1 MGTFTQSQNMFE
13 PNLDAFGRL
22 RVSSP
27 ISQFDYQNQYNKG
40 TLLWS
45 EAVAGT
51 GASVHNPNNSTVS
64 LNAGGTA
71 SGAKIYRQTI
81 QYARYNPGKSL
92 VPIVTFA
99 MGTAY
104 DNVRMRAGYF
114 DDKNGVYLQRSG
126 STVSLVLRTYGTG
139 SVTETVVAQGAWS
152 GDNMDGR
159 GNSGITADWTKT
171 QIVFFD
177 IQWLGV
183 GTVTCYIE
191 INRQA
196 YVLHQFQN
204 ANIRTTTYMTTA
216 NLPIRYEVE
225 NTGTAS
231 GSATMLQICAT
242 VLTEQGSIDDGG
254 FYTHACGNGITG
266 VAVTTRRSV
275 LTIRPKLLLGGLTNR
290 AKIQILDFDIVA
302 LTNSSYFEI
311 VYNGTLG
318 GTPSWTDVGTNSA
331 IEFDVAG
338 TTVTGGEVVHAGYV
352 VAGSGVTRGQV
363 SQVVSSQYPIGL
375 DINGANP
382 TTFSLV
388 CTSFTGTSTINSAV
402 SWREYY

>member
-1 MGTFTQSQNMFE
+1 MGNFLHAENEFI
-13 PNLDAFGRL
+13 PNTDAFGRL

-40 TLLWS
+40 SLLFS
-45 EAVAGT
+45 ESVSGT
-51 GASVHNPNNSTVS
+51 GASVHNPNNATVS
-64 LNAGGTA
+64 LNTGGTA

-92 VPIVTFA
+92 LPVMTFA

-139 SVTETVVAQGAWS
+139 SVTETVVTQGVWS
-152 GDNMDGR
+152 GDNMDGK
-159 GNSGITADWTKT
+159 GNSGLTADWTKT
-171 QIVFFD
+171 QIIFFD

-191 INRQA
+191 INREA
-196 YVLHQFQN
+196 YVLHEFQN
-204 ANIRTTTYMTTA
+204 ANLRNTTYMTTA

-225 NTGTAS
+225 NTGVAS
-231 GSATMLQICAT
+231 GSATMLQICST
-242 VLTEQGSIDDGG
+242 VLTEQGALDDGG
-254 FYTHACGNGITG
+254 YYTHAASTGITST
-266 VAVTTRRSV
+266 AITTRRSV
-275 LTIRPKLLLGGLTNR
+275 LTIRPKLLLGGITNR
-290 AKIQILDFDIVA
+290 SKIQVLDFDLVA
-302 LTNSSYFEI
+302 STNSAYFEV

-318 GTPSWTDVGTNSA
+318 GSPSWTDVGTNSA
-331 IEFDVAG
+331 IEYDTAG
-338 TTVTGGEVVHAGYV
+338 TTVTGGEVVH
-352 VAGSGVTRGQV
+352 SGFIISGTGATRGQA
-363 SQVVSSQYPIGL
+363 SQIVMSQYPIGL
-375 DINGANP
+375 NIDGTVA

-388 CTSFTGTSTINSAV
+388 CTSFTGTSNVNAAV

>member
-40 TLLWS
+40 SLLWS

-51 GASVHNPNNSTVS
+51 GASVHNPNNSTIS

-71 SGAKIYRQTI
+71 SGAKIYRQTV

-114 DDKNGVYLQRSG
+114 DDKNGVYLQRLG
-126 STVSLVLRTYGTG
+126 SKVSLVLRTFGTG
-139 SVTETVVAQGAWS
+139 SVTETVVAQGAWN

-159 GNSGITADWTKT
+159 GNSGLTADWTKT
-171 QIVFFD
+171 QILFWD

-196 YVLHQFQN
+196 YVLHHFQN
-204 ANIRTTTYMTTA
+204 ANLRTTTYMTTA

-254 FYTHACGNGITG
+254 FYTHACGNGVTG
-266 VAVTTRRSV
+266 IGVTTRRNV

-302 LTNSSYFEI
+302 LSNSSYFEI

-318 GTPSWTDVGTNSA
+318 GSPSWTDVGTNSA
-331 IEFDVAG
+331 IEYDVAG
-338 TTVTGGEVVHAGYV
+338 TTVTGGEVVHSGYV
-352 VAGSGVTRGQV
+352 LSGSGSTRGQN
-363 SQVVSSQYPIGL
+363 SQIVSSQYPIGL

-388 CTSFTGTSTINSAV
+388 CTSFTGTSTVNSAV